1 MLKVRVSGPTY
12 ELKDYLEHMEK
23 DRTRPLT
30 EEGKK
35 DSAIVLEFLKDKKI
49 DAFYCS
55 PYKRSMDTIAEIFD
69 VIRFQDIIDKYKIK
83 GVPCIVINDEHV
95 TFGKKNINEM
105 LALLQAAE
113 D

>member
-1 MLKVRVSGPTY
+1 MSDNVT
-12 ELKDYLEHMEK
+12 
-23 DRTRPLT
+23 
-30 EEGKK
+30 
-35 DSAIVLEFLKDKKI
+35 
-49 DAFYCS
+49 
-55 PYKRSMDTIAEIFD
+55 AEIFD